1 VDVLTWLRA
10 QWDRVL
16 GFVLVAA
23 GAIAL
28 VVAYEKAASTRYLAE
43 QITVLIS
50 GGLGG
55 IFCLGAGA
63 TLLVCADIRD
73 EWRKLD
79 RIEGVLL
86 EIRDELALPRPSE
99 TNPSDP
105 TPPAL
110 AEGTSERNPSESTPS
125 ERTLAERS
133 PSLAKRI
140 PSPAD
145 GGRLAGRTL
154 AVPAAL
160 LGLIGL
166 IITIGGW
173 EASAST
179 TRASSAFDAAGWS
192 AAGLILAG
200 LGAALLIIG
209 RKRSVRLREMAILTP
224 VALEGARRTAARRS
238 ESTAATDG
246 SVYYAAGLH
255 HFHRQGCAALAGLQA
270 DACHRPAAAQRLA
283 PCPLCEP

>member
-1 VDVLTWLRA
+1 MDVLTWLRA

-16 GFVLVAA
+16 GFCLVAA

-28 VVAYEKAASTRYLAE
+28 VVAYEKAADTRYLAE

-55 IFCLGAGA
+55 LFCLGAGA

-79 RIEGVLL
+79 RIESVLL
-86 EIRDELALPRPSE
+86 EIRDELALPRSSEPEPESDPSG
-99 TNPSDP
+99 P
-105 TPPAL
+105 TPPEKGSRL
-110 AEGTSERNPSESTPS
+110 V
-125 ERTLAERS
+125 
-133 PSLAKRI
+133 
-140 PSPAD
+140 
-145 GGRLAGRTL
+145 GRAL
-154 AVPAAL
+154 AVPAAI
-160 LGLIGL
+160 LGAVGL

-179 TRASSAFDAAGWS
+179 TRASSAFNAAGWS

-200 LGAALLIIG
+200 VGAAALIVG
-209 RKRSVRLREMAILTP
+209 LKRSVRLREVAVLTP
-224 VALEGARRTAARRS
+224 VALEGARRAARRS
-238 ESTAATDG
+238 GNDDTAPGDG
-246 SVYYAAGLH
+246 SVRYAAGLH
-255 HFHRQGCAALAGLQA
+255 HFHRPGCAALADLA
-270 DACHRPAAAQRLA
+270 TDACDRAAAAERLA

>member
-1 VDVLTWLRA
+1 MDVLTWLRA

-16 GFVLVAA
+16 GFCLIAA
-23 GAIAL
+23 GAIGL
-28 VVAYEKAASTRYLAE
+28 VVAYEKAADTRYLAE

-55 IFCLGAGA
+55 LFCLGAGA

-79 RIEGVLL
+79 RIESVLL

-99 TNPSDP
+99 PEPSVP
-105 TPPAL
+105 TPPEDQTA
-110 AEGTSERNPSESTPS
+110 AHTTEERTPS
-125 ERTLAERS
+125 SGEGSRLV
-133 PSLAKRI
+133 
-140 PSPAD
+140 
-145 GGRLAGRTL
+145 GRAL
-154 AVPAAL
+154 AVPAAI
-160 LGLIGL
+160 LGAVGL

-179 TRASSAFDAAGWS
+179 TRASSAFNAAAWS

-200 LGAALLIIG
+200 VGAAALIVG
-209 RKRSVRLREMAILTP
+209 LKRSVRLREVAVLTP
-224 VALEGARRTAARRS
+224 VALEGARRAARRS
-238 ESTAATDG
+238 GNDDTAPGDG
-246 SVYYAAGLH
+246 SVRYAAGLH
-255 HFHRQGCAALAGLQA
+255 HFHRPGCAALTGLA
-270 DACHRPAAAQRLA
+270 TDACDRAAAAERLA

>member
-1 VDVLTWLRA
+1 MDVLTWLRA

-16 GFVLVAA
+16 GFVLVTA
-23 GAIAL
+23 GAVAL
-28 VVAYEKAASTRYLAE
+28 VVAYEKAAGTQYLAE

-79 RIEGVLL
+79 RIESVLL
-86 EIRDELALPRPSE
+86 EIRDELGLSPSSGPARPGSDSDSDQPLAEESPSE
-99 TNPSDP
+99 HMTSEP
-105 TPPAL
+105 TPV
-110 AEGTSERNPSESTPS
+110 GSN
-125 ERTLAERS
+125 
-133 PSLAKRI
+133 
-140 PSPAD
+140 
-145 GGRLAGRTL
+145 GGRFVGRAL
-154 AVPAAL
+154 AVPAAIV
-160 LGLIGL
+160 GAVGL

-179 TRASSAFDAAGWS
+179 TKASSAFDAAGWS

-200 LGAALLIIG
+200 VGAAALIIG
-209 RKRSVRLREMAILTP
+209 LKRSVRLREVAVLTP
-224 VALEGARRTAARRS
+224 VALEGARRAARRS
-238 ESTAATDG
+238 DADTESADG
-246 SVYYAAGLH
+246 AVRYAAGLR
-255 HFHRQGCAALAGLQA
+255 HFHRPGCAALAGLAA
-270 DACHRPAAAQRLA
+270 DSCDRAVAAERLA

>member
-16 GFVLVAA
+16 GFALVAA

-28 VVAYEKAASTRYLAE
+28 VVAYEKAADTRYLAE

-86 EIRDELALPRPSE
+86 DIRDELALPR
-99 TNPSDP
+99 
-105 TPPAL
+105 
-110 AEGTSERNPSESTPS
+110 
-125 ERTLAERS
+125 
-133 PSLAKRI
+133 
-140 PSPAD
+140 SPAPPEP
-145 GGRLAGRTL
+145 GAPVRRMVGRTL
-154 AVPAAL
+154 AVPA
-160 LGLIGL
+160 GLAGL
-166 IITIGGW
+166 VGVIIAIGGW

-179 TRASSAFDAAGWS
+179 TRGSSALTAAGWS

-200 LGAALLIIG
+200 VGAAALII
-209 RKRSVRLREMAILTP
+209 RMKRSVRLREVAVLTP
-224 VALEGARRTAARRS
+224 VALEGARRAARRRS
-238 ESTAATDG
+238 VPAAGPEGT
-246 SVYYAAGLH
+246 VYFATGLH
-255 HFHRQGCAALAGLQA
+255 HFHRPGCAAIADLAA
-270 DACHRPAAAQRLA
+270 DACDRAVAAERLA

>member
-16 GFVLVAA
+16 GFTLVAA

-28 VVAYEKAASTRYLAE
+28 VVAYEKAADTRYLAE

-55 IFCLGAGA
+55 LFCLGAGA

-99 TNPSDP
+99 P
-105 TPPAL
+105 TPPRR
-110 AEGTSERNPSESTPS
+110 SEPT
-125 ERTLAERS
+125 
-133 PSLAKRI
+133 
-140 PSPAD
+140 PAD
-145 GGRLAGRTL
+145 AASLPQTTPAPTATEATGSRLAGRAL
-154 AVPAAL
+154 AVPAAV
-160 LGLIGL
+160 LGAAGL
-166 IITIGGW
+166 IITVGGW
-173 EASAST
+173 QASAST
-179 TRASSAFDAAGWS
+179 TRASSALNAAGWS
-192 AAGLILAG
+192 AAGLIVAG
-200 LGAALLIIG
+200 VGAAALIVG
-209 RKRSVRLREMAILTP
+209 LKRTVRLREVAVLTP
-224 VALEGARRTAARRS
+224 IALEGARRAAGRRGEAHATAA
-238 ESTAATDG
+238 DG
-246 SVYYAAGLH
+246 TVRYAAGLH
-255 HFHRQGCAALAGLQA
+255 HFHRPGCAALTGLAA
-270 DACHRPAAAQRLA
+270 DSCDRAAAVARLA

>member
-1 VDVLTWLRA
+1 MDVLTWLRA

-28 VVAYEKAASTRYLAE
+28 VVAYEKAAGTQYLAE

-86 EIRDELALPRPSE
+86 EIRDELRLPR
-99 TNPSDP
+99 TSDP
-105 TPPAL
+105 EPTDPGPSGARGRSLVGPA
-110 AEGTSERNPSESTPS
+110 
-125 ERTLAERS
+125 
-133 PSLAKRI
+133 
-140 PSPAD
+140 
-145 GGRLAGRTL
+145 L

-160 LGLIGL
+160 LGLMGVV
-166 IITIGGW
+166 ITIAGW
-173 EASAST
+173 EMSAST
-179 TRASSAFDAAGWS
+179 TRASTAFDAAGWG

-200 LGAALLIIG
+200 LGAAVLIVG
-209 RKRSVRLREMAILTP
+209 LKRAVRLREVAVLTP
-224 VALEGARRTAARRS
+224 VALEGARRAARHPGNA
-238 ESTAATDG
+238 EAAPDG
-246 SVYYAAGLH
+246 TVRYAAGLH
-255 HFHRQGCAALAGLQA
+255 HFHRPGCAALAGLST
-270 DACHRPAAAQRLA
+270 DACDRATAAQRLA